1 MCQGPLI
8 YEVNDALQS
17 GLCVNGE
24 LSNCQHRLLEV
35 VLIYPIQDVIHL
47 SIQFLCLLWLWILKL
62 LLQVINWGTGEAVTD
77 IKVKEGKEVRETIRG
92 QYDITNNLIRRE
104 SLNTHVPTVYI

>member
-1 MCQGPLI
+1 MQTYPHEAAADVGIGRRPGRLCQGPLI
-8 YEVNDALQS
+8 FEVNDALQS

-24 LSNCQHRLLEV
+24 LSNCLHRLLEV

-62 LLQVINWGTGEAVTD
+62 LLQVINWGTGEAVT
-77 IKVKEGKEVRETIRG
+77 
-92 QYDITNNLIRRE
+92 
-104 SLNTHVPTVYI
+104 